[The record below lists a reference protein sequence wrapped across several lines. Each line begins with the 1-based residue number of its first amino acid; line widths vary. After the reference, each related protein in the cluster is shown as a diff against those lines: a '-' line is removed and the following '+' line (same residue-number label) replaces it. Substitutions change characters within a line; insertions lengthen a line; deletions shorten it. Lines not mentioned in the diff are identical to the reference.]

1 MELVEEVKNGA
12 TEFSLVNDQKQF
24 NCFLNVTI

>member
-12 TEFSLVNDQKQF
+12 TEFGLVNDQKQF